1 MKFCPP
7 FFLALAMLAPALS
20 ARAQFAGTEEAA
32 NKFFQGYVL
41 KNDAE
46 KMEQEGDLQGALSL
60 YQQMKQA
67 FDEVSATN
75 PEWQPGMLGNRRAL
89 TEQAINRVKTRI
101 ANPAAAPA
109 AAPSA
114 AAPAPAAAPTL
125 FGLPSAP
132 LPAPAP
138 AMAIAPVANG
148 SMPSLADVLTQWEAA
163 YKQRMTALESQ
174 NSTQQVDLQKWQQWY
189 QWASG
194 EITTSRDKQQKLES
208 QMSSKDEAIAAM
220 RIEVAAG
227 RATEQQ
233 LDALTKEK
241 IAIEVEYKKAFGT
254 HVKRSK
260 WRSFTHTIHRQ
271 SGRCLHI
278 ESICSFK
285 SCVGCMVRPLLS

>member
-174 NSTQQVDLQKWQQWY
+174 NSTQQLDLQKWQQWY

-208 QMSSKDEAIAAM
+208 QMSS
-220 RIEVAAG
+220 
-227 RATEQQ
+227 T
-233 LDALTKEK
+233 
-241 IAIEVEYKKAFGT
+241 YKF
-254 HVKRSK
+254 
-260 WRSFTHTIHRQ
+260 
-271 SGRCLHI
+271 
-278 ESICSFK
+278 
-285 SCVGCMVRPLLS
+285 